1 MAGSAPALV
10 DTTWPVTG
18 TVVSGEVRFYKYS
31 APDGWFWS
39 CFSGYDMASDRHS
52 CVKRG
57 KVL

>member
-10 DTTWPVTG
+10 DTTWPVIDI
-18 TVVSGEVRFYKYS
+18 VVSRGVRYYKYKG
-31 APDGWFWS
+31 PDGWFCS